1 MIGVSSGR
9 GRYSTDNDRYY
20 LELSYRRKFESKG
33 SCLVSVLLTG
43 RTYSR
48 FLRQRIIVHEKKK
61 GTWIL
66 IAKFLVKA
74 IRD

>member
-9 GRYSTDNDRYY
+9 GRYSTDNDRQRYY

-48 FLRQRIIVHEKKK
+48 FLRQRIIVHGKK
-61 GTWIL
+61 GL
-66 IAKFLVKA
+66 RF
-74 IRD
+74 